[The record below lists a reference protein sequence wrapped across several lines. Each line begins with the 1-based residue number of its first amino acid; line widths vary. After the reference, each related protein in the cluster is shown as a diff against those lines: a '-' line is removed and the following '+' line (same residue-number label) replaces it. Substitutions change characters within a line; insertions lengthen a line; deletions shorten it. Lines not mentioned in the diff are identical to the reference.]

1 VLPDNPLLTLL
12 GRRGRG
18 AVAET
23 LLRAPQRTWSVRDLA
38 RFADVAPM
46 VASRTVRELAALGA
60 VEVLRPGRDARIR
73 LRFGSPAAR
82 WLAASGAPDL
92 HGEAAAAFATA
103 YGAVPGVTRLLRWR
117 HPDDEPADPL
127 APLRIALV
135 TARSPEAA
143 LDAAG
148 PGLDALAREGWPAPE
163 VTAWRPADLRGEDP
177 VARAIAAGIP
187 L

>member
-1 VLPDNPLLTLL
+1 MLQDNPLLTLL

-23 LLRAPQRTWSVRDLA
+23 LLRAPNRTWSVRDLA

-46 VASRTVRELAALGA
+46 VASRAVKEMAALGA

-73 LRFGSPAAR
+73 LRPGSPAAR
-82 WLAASGAPDL
+82 WLAAAVPDL
-92 HGEAAAAFATA
+92 HGQAAAAFAAA
-103 YGAVPGVTRLLRWR
+103 YPAAPGVTGLLRWR
-117 HPDDEPADPL
+117 HPDDVPADPL
-127 APLRIALV
+127 APLRIAIV
-135 TARSPEAA
+135 TARSPETA

-148 PGLDALAREGWPAPE
+148 VGLDALAAGGWPAPE
-163 VTAWRPADLRGEDP
+163 VTAWRPADLRGADR